1 MANAM
6 KARMN
11 ALMAQEIE
19 RNPNIL
25 LRKKTIGYALIV
37 WLASRLIF
45 HAADFAC
52 VAQGFWKLST
62 TNLIGLVA
70 GVVFALSAYA
80 GAKLFAILPMIG
92 GFVLLY
98 ESFTSGCFEVLLSD
112 EYYTII
118 RVYAGACILAAVVQI
133 IVFLF
138 IALNGKTKAYF
149 DAFARVNTVVINEG
163 KSL

>member
-25 LRKKTIGYALIV
+25 LGKKTIGYALIV
-37 WLASRLIF
+37 WLASRLVF

-52 VAQGFWKLST
+52 VAQGFWELST

-92 GFVLLY
+92 GFMLLY

-112 EYYTII
+112 EYYTLI
-118 RVYAGACILAAVVQI
+118 RVYAGACIMAAVVQI

-149 DAFARVNTVVINEG
+149 DAFARVNTAVINEG

>member
-25 LRKKTIGYALIV
+25 LGKKTIGYALIV

-92 GFVLLY
+92 GFMLLY
-98 ESFTSGCFEVLLSD
+98 VPADRQQNVLKLFEESKIIPFEFEEDGTKLI
-112 EYYTII
+112 Y
-118 RVYAGACILAAVVQI
+118 GG
-133 IVFLF
+133 
-138 IALNGKTKAYF
+138 GK
-149 DAFARVNTVVINEG
+149 
-163 KSL
+163 